1 MATTVPKLE
10 KTGGEGLRIR
20 KYDYVTRG
28 MMAEGEG
35 TGGIHPYHEMLYIA
49 SGEVM
54 LKWLGTT
61 YRVSGPALFL
71 LTPNTPHDLIVTSE
85 ESSFGFL
92 ELELGASDYFPPF
105 EEIQIWNE
113 MQGYGDGDFGALRH
127 IFSCVEQMWDMLRT
141 KRHSRQARMEA
152 AMLDSRKIFL
162 FIHDFLEHEIAEEG
176 GRKTA
181 SEEAVHYLMRFMET
195 DYRDNIT
202 LNTLSQLV
210 HLNTSYLI
218 RLFHR
223 VTGMSPLGYLQE
235 LRMSAA
241 KSLLLMTTMSI
252 QEVADAVGYQSIH
265 YFSRLFKQKY
275 GQSPTQWRK
284 SERGKSSPQ
293 NDIRR
298 IGID

>member
-1 MATTVPKLE
+1 
-10 KTGGEGLRIR
+10 
-20 KYDYVTRG
+20 
-28 MMAEGEG
+28 MAEGEAI
-35 TGGIHPYHEMLYIA
+35 GGIHPYHEMLYIA
-49 SGEVM
+49 SGEVI
-54 LKWLGTT
+54 LKWLGAV
-61 YRVSGPALFL
+61 YRASGPALFL
-71 LTPNTPHDLIVTSE
+71 LTPNTPHDLIIISE

-92 ELELGASDYFPPF
+92 ELELGTSDYFPPF
-105 EEIQIWNE
+105 EDIQIWNE
-113 MQGYGDGDFGALRH
+113 MQGYGDGDTEALRH
-127 IFSCVEQMWDMLRT
+127 IFNCVEQMWNMLRT
-141 KRHSRQARMEA
+141 KRHSLHARMEA

-162 FIHDFLEHEIAEEG
+162 FIHDLLEHEIAEER
-176 GRKTA
+176 GRKIA

-202 LNTLSQLV
+202 LNTLTHLV

-265 YFSRLFKQKY
+265 YFSRLFKKKY
-275 GQSPTQWRK
+275 GKSPTQWRK
-284 SERGKSSPQ
+284 SERGKSRPAAPHE
-293 NDIRR
+293 I
-298 IGID
+298 